1 MATRHSPANDDNGKP
16 TLSKAADRAYDT
28 IGGLILGGHY
38 KPGDRLSEEEL
49 SRLCGVSR
57 TPVRDALRRLA
68 AEYFVVI
75 RPNQGAQ
82 VAVWKRQ
89 DIEDLFHMRALLE
102 GMAAARAASRRD
114 EACLAHLDR
123 CVERIDKA
131 VNAEP
136 EPNVAQFLADNTA
149 FHRAI
154 LEAADSPR
162 LSATLGN
169 LIAPAIVSRTADHYS
184 RADLRRSNEHHRE
197 LIEALRNRDAQ
208 LADSIMQVHI
218 RAAANSYFSKQD

>member
-1 MATRHSPANDDNGKP
+1 MATQHTPANDEDAKP

-28 IGGLILGGHY
+28 IGGLILGGHF

-75 RPNQGAQ
+75 RPNQGAV

-102 GMAAARAASRRD
+102 GMAAARAASRRND
-114 EACLAHLDR
+114 DCLIQLEQ

-131 VNAEP
+131 VNAMP
-136 EPNVAQFLADNTA
+136 EPDIAAFLAENTA
-149 FHRAI
+149 FHRTI
-154 LEAADSPR
+154 LDAADSPR
-162 LSATLGN
+162 LSATLAS
-169 LIAPAIVSRTADHYS
+169 LIAPAIVARTAEHYS
-184 RADLRRSNEHHRE
+184 QADLRRSNEHHRE
-197 LIEALRNRDAQ
+197 VVEALRNRDAQ